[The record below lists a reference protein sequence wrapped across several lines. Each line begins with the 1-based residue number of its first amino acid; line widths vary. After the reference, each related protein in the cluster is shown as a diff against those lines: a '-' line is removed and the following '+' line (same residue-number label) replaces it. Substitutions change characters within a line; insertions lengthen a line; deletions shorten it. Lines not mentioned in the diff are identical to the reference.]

1 MRLWHKDLIDVLP
14 RQQLLGQWRE
24 WFAIA
29 KNIQE
34 IGTPNHI
41 LVNRIMD
48 HGLNDFLVYGF
59 MVYQEL
65 KRRGYKVDFSKF
77 SEYMANGFY
86 IRQLEE
92 DPTIYV
98 ISGSK
103 IGSSSYTEHYIHADT
118 LFYFWH
124 NEEYLDECYYN
135 LREKWH
141 CGGISDKDWKKIEE
155 KYWQL
160 LEEYE

>member
-103 IGSSSYTEHYIHADT
+103 IGSSSYTEHVHVGRIFHLKDSPLRKRFIHLKLSSANGH
-118 LFYFWH
+118 LQILKMKV
-124 NEEYLDECYYN
+124 NIN
-135 LREKWH
+135 N
-141 CGGISDKDWKKIEE
+141 
-155 KYWQL
+155 
-160 LEEYE
+160 